1 MWGAFSRTFTKT
13 SLFKHFRRKFS
24 VMNQDLEI
32 NRIVWVDL
40 EMTGLDIERD
50 TILEIACIITDSKL
64 NIVAEGPNL
73 IINTPEDKLN
83 AMNEW
88 CINQHG
94 KTGLTEAAKNSSISL
109 QQAEDNIMDF
119 VQSHVMKSHSPL
131 AGNSVYMDRLFL
143 KKYMPKL
150 DDYLHYRIIDTSTVK
165 ELCRRWN
172 KEMYKTA
179 PKKEYS
185 HRALNDIRESISELK
200 FYKENFFNTTS

>member
-1 MWGAFSRTFTKT
+1 
-13 SLFKHFRRKFS
+13 
-24 VMNQDLEI
+24 
-32 NRIVWVDL
+32 
-40 EMTGLDIERD
+40 MTGLDIERD